1 MNRSYRSLLTLLLVA
16 QAVSEFGD
24 WLIFIFVVTTIYSL
38 SKSAVL
44 LGVFF
49 TIQSVTTIAVA
60 PYAGYV
66 LERIG
71 VARLLYTGRFL
82 QSSSLLLP
90 LAVAVLT
97 REHRWLILSLFATF
111 PILRAVDVVLGIGV
125 SALLPQ
131 LFSGK
136 ELVRANAAFSTAS
149 NLLVVVM
156 PALSGFLVAYLS
168 FSQAL
173 TIDLASYAVAG
184 LVILPALTRLTS
196 AARGLR
202 STNENAAG
210 RPGEGFFNQIGRL
223 LKVVKALPVARYATL
238 VIFIFMIGGGAINA
252 IMPAF
257 ALMIGDARTFGYMTS
272 LTGAGFLITSAA
284 LTFKA
289 LAISPRKMVAAGLG
303 VIAAADLAWYTA
315 HEPALAVAIAFVNGV
330 GNELFGLGFTTFLQ
344 TGAKARH
351 LPRLLAAVSL
361 AREGASAVSPVFGGA
376 LGGLL
381 GVRSVFLFAA
391 ALTEVGIVAS
401 SLASGRIDDGEA
413 AKEPTE

>member
-1 MNRSYRSLLTLLLVA
+1 MNGSSRLLLASLLAA

-24 WLIFIFVVTTIYSL
+24 WLIFIFVVTAIYSL

-66 LERIG
+66 LERAG
-71 VARLLYTGRFL
+71 VARLLYAGRFL
-82 QSSSLLLP
+82 QSLSLLLP
-90 LAVAVLT
+90 LAVAVLA
-97 REHRWLILSLFATF
+97 REHRWMILSLFATF
-111 PILRAVDVVLGIGV
+111 PILRAVDVVSGIGV
-125 SALLPQ
+125 SAFLPQ

-149 NLLVVVM
+149 NILVVVM
-156 PALSGFLVAYLS
+156 PALSGVLIAYLS

-173 TIDLASYAVAG
+173 TIDLASYAIAG
-184 LVILPALTRLTS
+184 LVALPVLTRLTS
-196 AARGLR
+196 AAREQR
-202 STNENAAG
+202 STNDNTAV
-210 RPGEGFFNQIGRL
+210 RSGEGFFGQIGRL
-223 LKVVKALPVARYATL
+223 FEVVKTIPVARFATL
-238 VIFIFMIGGGAINA
+238 VIFVFMIGGGAVNT

-284 LTFKA
+284 LMFKT
-289 LAISPRKMVAAGLG
+289 LAISPQKLVAAGLG
-303 VIAAADLAWYTA
+303 VIAVADLAWYAA
-315 HEPALAVAIAFVNGV
+315 HDPVPAVAIAFVNGV

-344 TGAKARH
+344 TSMKARY

-361 AREGASAVSPVFGGA
+361 AREGASAVSPVFGGV

-391 ALTEVGIVAS
+391 ALTGTGLFVS
-401 SLASGRIDDGEA
+401 SLANGRINDDEA

>member
-1 MNRSYRSLLTLLLVA
+1 MLLASLLVA

-49 TIQSVTTIAVA
+49 TIQSVTTIVIA

-66 LERIG
+66 LERAG
-71 VARLLYTGRFL
+71 VARLLYAGRLL
-82 QSSSLLLP
+82 QSLSLLLP

-97 REHRWLILSLFATF
+97 RDHRWLILSLFAAF
-111 PILRAVDVVLGIGV
+111 PVLRAVDVVLGIGI

-156 PALSGFLVAYLS
+156 PALSGVLIAYLS

-173 TIDLASYAVAG
+173 TIDLASYSVAG
-184 LVILPALTRLTS
+184 LVALPVLARLTS

-202 STNENAAG
+202 STNENTAV
-210 RPGEGFFNQIGRL
+210 RSGEGLFNQIGQL
-223 LKVVKALPVARYATL
+223 FGVVKALPIARYATL
-238 VIFIFMIGGGAINA
+238 VIFVFMIGGGAINT
-252 IMPAF
+252 ILPAF
-257 ALMIGDARTFGYMTS
+257 ALTIGDARTFGYMTS

-284 LTFKA
+284 LMFKT
-289 LAISPRKMVAAGLG
+289 LAISPQKLVAAGLG
-303 VIAAADLAWYTA
+303 VIAVADLAWYTA

-344 TGAKARH
+344 ASTKARH

-391 ALTEVGIVAS
+391 SLTGVGIVAS
-401 SLASGRIDDGEA
+401 SLASGRINDGEA

>member
-1 MNRSYRSLLTLLLVA
+1 MNGSSRLLLASLLVA

-49 TIQSVTTIAVA
+49 TIQSVTTIVIA

-66 LERIG
+66 LERAG
-71 VARLLYTGRFL
+71 VARLLYAGRLL
-82 QSSSLLLP
+82 QSLSLLLP

-97 REHRWLILSLFATF
+97 RDHRWLILSLFAAF
-111 PILRAVDVVLGIGV
+111 PVLRAVDVVLGIGI

-156 PALSGFLVAYLS
+156 PALSGVLIAYLS

-173 TIDLASYAVAG
+173 TIDLASYSVAG
-184 LVILPALTRLTS
+184 LVALPVLARLTS

-210 RPGEGFFNQIGRL
+210 RQGKGFFNQIGQL
-223 LKVVKALPVARYATL
+223 FGVVKALPIARYAAL
-238 VIFIFMIGGGAINA
+238 VIFVFMIGGGAINT

-257 ALMIGDARTFGYMTS
+257 ALMIGDAKTFGYMTS

-284 LTFKA
+284 LMFKT
-289 LAISPRKMVAAGLG
+289 LAISPQKLVAAGLG
-303 VIAAADLAWYTA
+303 VIAVADLAWYAA
-315 HEPALAVAIAFVNGV
+315 HDPVPAVTIAFVNGV

-344 TGAKARH
+344 TSTKARH

-361 AREGASAVSPVFGGA
+361 AREGASAVSPAFGGA

-391 ALTEVGIVAS
+391 ALTGVGIVAS